1 VELAAEVLLNLRRAA
16 TGAALVAL
24 LGGCGGH
31 AVNLEKLSSPSDEV
45 VWQAGKKAADD
56 KDWESARKYLRRLI
70 DGFPQ
75 SQHQAE
81 ARITLADT
89 YMKQGGVGNYVLAI
103 SSYREF
109 LTLYPSHP
117 QAAYAQFQVGEA
129 YFKQVNSPDRDQT
142 ATRQALEEY
151 QRLLDIYPNSEY
163 VEKARE
169 RVHDCRQ
176 TLARS
181 EFMVGHFYQ
190 RTRKS
195 WRSAIGRYQGI
206 LRDYPDFE
214 QIDEVLF
221 RLAESLSAA
230 GRYAE
235 ARPQLGRLL
244 EEFPKS
250 SFVED
255 ARKLLADMPPVG
267 TPAASPGSPAPS
279 GPPAPA
285 ANGPAPTKPA
295 PPATQEPPPPDVKTR
310 EAEPPPQV

>member
-1 VELAAEVLLNLRRAA
+1 MNLRRAA
-16 TGAALVAL
+16 TGATLVAL
-24 LGGCGGH
+24 LGGC
-31 AVNLEKLSSPSDEV
+31 AARSVDLEKLSSPSDDV
-45 VWQAGKKAADD
+45 VWAAGKKAADD

-89 YMKQGGVGNYVLAI
+89 YMKQGGTGNYVLAI

-117 QAAYAQFQVGEA
+117 LAAYAQFQVGEA
-129 YFKQVNSPDRDQT
+129 YFKQKNSPDRDQT

-190 RTRKS
+190 RTRKA

-206 LRDYPDFE
+206 LRDYPDYE
-214 QIDEVLF
+214 QLDEVLF
-221 RLAESLSAA
+221 RLAECLSAA

-235 ARPQLGRLL
+235 ARPDIGRLL

-250 SFVED
+250 SYVQD
-255 ARKLLADMPPVG
+255 ARKLLEQMPPAG
-267 TPAASPGSPAPS
+267 TPAASPGSSAPS
-279 GPPAPA
+279 ASPAPA
-285 ANGPAPTKPA
+285 SPAPASTGPAPATPA
-295 PPATQEPPPPDVKTR
+295 PPAKPESPPPPDVKTR

>member
-1 VELAAEVLLNLRRAA
+1 LSLRRAA
-16 TGAALVAL
+16 TGAILVAL
-24 LGGCGGH
+24 LAGCAGRS
-31 AVNLEKLSSPSDEV
+31 VDLEKLSSPSDEV
-45 VWQAGKKAADD
+45 VWQAGKAAADK

-75 SQHQAE
+75 SQHQAD
-81 ARITLADT
+81 ARIALADT
-89 YMKQGGVGNYVLAI
+89 YMKQGGTGNYVLAI

-117 QAAYAQFQVGEA
+117 LAAYAQFQAAEA

-142 ATRQALEEY
+142 ATHQALEEY
-151 QRLLDIYPNSEY
+151 QRLLDVYPNSEY

-190 RTRKS
+190 RSRRA
-195 WRSAIGRYQGI
+195 WRSAIGRYEGI

-214 QIDEVLF
+214 QLDEVLF

-235 ARPQLGRLL
+235 ARPQIGRLL
-244 EEFPKS
+244 EEFPNS
-250 SFVED
+250 SFVGD
-255 ARKLLADMPPVG
+255 ARKLLAEMPAVG
-267 TPAASPGSPAPS
+267 TPAASPSAPS
-279 GPPAPA
+279 TPPAPA
-285 ANGPAPTKPA
+285 PTGPAATGTVSPPTP
-295 PPATQEPPPPDVKTR
+295 PPPPDVKTPDPQ
-310 EAEPPPQV
+310 APPQV

>member
-1 VELAAEVLLNLRRAA
+1 LSLRRAA
-16 TGAALVAL
+16 TGATLVAL
-24 LGGCGGH
+24 LAGCAGRS
-31 AVNLEKLSSPSDEV
+31 VDLEKLSSPSDEV
-45 VWQAGKKAADD
+45 VWQAGKAAADK

-75 SQHQAE
+75 SQHQAD
-81 ARITLADT
+81 ARIALADT
-89 YMKQGGVGNYVLAI
+89 YMKQGGTGNYVLAI

-117 QAAYAQFQVGEA
+117 LAAYAQFQAAEA

-142 ATRQALEEY
+142 ATHQALEEY
-151 QRLLDIYPNSEY
+151 QRLLDVYPNSEY

-190 RTRKS
+190 RSRRA
-195 WRSAIGRYQGI
+195 WRSAIGRYEGI

-214 QIDEVLF
+214 QLDEVLF

-235 ARPQLGRLL
+235 ARPQIGRLL
-244 EEFPKS
+244 EEFPNS
-250 SFVED
+250 SFVGD
-255 ARKLLADMPPVG
+255 ARKLLAEMPAVG
-267 TPAASPGSPAPS
+267 TPAASPSAPS
-279 GPPAPA
+279 TPPAPA
-285 ANGPAPTKPA
+285 PTGPAATGTVSPPTP
-295 PPATQEPPPPDVKTR
+295 PPPPDVKTPDPQ
-310 EAEPPPQV
+310 APPQV

>member
-1 VELAAEVLLNLRRAA
+1 LTLRRAA
-16 TGAALVAL
+16 TSAALLAL
-24 LGGCGGH
+24 LGGCAGRS
-31 AVNLEKLSSPSDEV
+31 VDLEKLSSPSDEV

-81 ARITLADT
+81 ARIALADT
-89 YMKQGGVGNYVLAI
+89 YMKQGGTGNYVLAI

-117 QAAYAQFQVGEA
+117 LAAYAQFQAAEA
-129 YFKQVNSPDRDQT
+129 YFKQENNPDRDQT
-142 ATRQALEEY
+142 PTRQALEEY

-163 VEKARE
+163 VEKTRE
-169 RVHDCRQ
+169 RIHDCRQ

-190 RTRKS
+190 RTRQA
-195 WRSAIGRYQGI
+195 WRSAIGRYEGI

-214 QIDEVLF
+214 QLDEVLF
-221 RLAESLSAA
+221 RLAECLSAA

-235 ARPQLGRLL
+235 ARPEIGRLL
-244 EEFPKS
+244 EEFPNS
-250 SFVED
+250 SFVGE
-255 ARKLLADMPPVG
+255 ARKLLADMPQVG
-267 TPAASPGSPAPS
+267 APAASPGPSASSTPAS
-279 GPPAPA
+279 TGPAPA
-285 ANGPAPTKPA
+285 GPA
-295 PPATQEPPPPDVKTR
+295 PPAAQEPPPPPPDVKVPD
-310 EAEPPPQV
+310 AEPPPQV

>member
-1 VELAAEVLLNLRRAA
+1 LSLRRAA
-16 TGAALVAL
+16 TGATLVAL
-24 LGGCGGH
+24 LAGCAGRS
-31 AVNLEKLSSPSDEV
+31 VDLEKLSSPSDEV
-45 VWQAGKKAADD
+45 VWQAGKAAADK

-75 SQHQAE
+75 SQHQAD
-81 ARITLADT
+81 ARIALADT
-89 YMKQGGVGNYVLAI
+89 YMKQGGTGNYVLAI

-117 QAAYAQFQVGEA
+117 LAAYAQFQAAEA

-142 ATRQALEEY
+142 ATHQALEEY
-151 QRLLDIYPNSEY
+151 QRLLDVYPNSEY

-190 RTRKS
+190 RSRRA
-195 WRSAIGRYQGI
+195 WRSAIGRYEGI

-214 QIDEVLF
+214 QLDEVLF

-235 ARPQLGRLL
+235 ARPQIGRLL
-244 EEFPKS
+244 EEFPNS
-250 SFVED
+250 SFVGD
-255 ARKLLADMPPVG
+255 ARKLLAEMPAVG
-267 TPAASPGSPAPS
+267 TPAASPSAPS
-279 GPPAPA
+279 TPPAPA
-285 ANGPAPTKPA
+285 PTGPAATGTVSPPTP
-295 PPATQEPPPPDVKTR
+295 PPPPDVKTPNPQ
-310 EAEPPPQV
+310 APPQV